1 MKYKVFEYVCYRIH
15 QFYLQNKPEEIKKDF
30 NIIRLTNLLFM
41 ISGIDKGN
49 HLFDIFRFQAWQ
61 YGYMDPDL
69 YDVFSKNK
77 GKFEHFEID
86 RFSFEWTSSDI
97 PTIENPE
104 TKKKVDI
111 CMDKMIKEHPNTIT
125 AGFWNLL
132 FILQNL
138 ISYKHMVKYNICYED
153 MDKKLMIYEPKVYL

>member
-15 QFYLQNKPEEIKKDF
+15 QFYLQNKPEDIKKYF

-49 HLFDIFRFQAWQ
+49 HLFDIFRFQGWF
-61 YGYMDPDL
+61 YGHMDPDI
-69 YDVFSKNK
+69 YKEYSKNDLIFK
-77 GKFEHFEID
+77 EEPIIEDPEI
-86 RFSFEWTSSDI
+86 
-97 PTIENPE
+97 
-104 TKKKVDI
+104 KKKVDI
-111 CMDKMIKEHPNTIT
+111 CIDKMIKEHPNTIT

-138 ISYKHMVKYNICYED
+138 ISYKHMEKYNICYED
-153 MDKKLMIYEPKVYL
+153 MDKNLMIYEPKVYL